1 MGKAKAKAKQLRG
14 TVQETAG
21 RVTGD
26 PKREA
31 RGHVQKLEGKAQEAA
46 AKVKKLRK

>member
-1 MGKAKAKAKQLRG
+1 MGKAKAKAKQLKG
-14 TVQETAG
+14 TMQETAG

-31 RGHVQKLEGKAQEAA
+31 RGHAEKLAGKAQEAA
-46 AKVKKLRK
+46 SKVKKLGK